1 MMINVIDQIRTF
13 VAVAQICLI
22 TSLLSMC
29 VCGWV
34 SMCVCHPTHR
44 FSRAPNGVN
53 DPGDGAFCTEQTLVS
68 SMELCMDSGVIE
80 METQKHFDGRSRWR
94 VCSCVCRSAD

>member
-1 MMINVIDQIRTF
+1 MMINVIDPIRTF

-53 DPGDGAFCTEQTLVS
+53 DPGDGAFCTEQHGTLVWTLES
-68 SMELCMDSGVIE
+68 L
-80 METQKHFDGRSRWR
+80 RWKLK
-94 VCSCVCRSAD
+94 STCVCRSAD